1 MVRLAILWVVASA
14 ELIAAQTGDLQNKG
28 YICEQIRGGL
38 YWITD
43 GAYNT
48 MFLVTPEGVVA
59 VDAPPTLGANYLKAI
74 REVTDKPIRY
84 LIYSHEHTD
93 HIGGA
98 SLFPKTA
105 KIVAQEETARVLARR
120 NDPRR
125 PSARDHLSA
134 IATRC
139 G

>member
-1 MVRLAILWVVASA
+1 MSVVRLAILCVLACA
-14 ELIAAQTGDLQNKG
+14 NLIAAQTGDLQKKG
-28 YICEQIRGGL
+28 YICQQIRGGL

-59 VDAPPTLGANYLKAI
+59 VDAPPTLGDNYLKAI
-74 REVTDKPIRY
+74 REVTNKPIQY

-98 SLFPKTA
+98 SQFPTTA
-105 KIVAQEETARVLARR
+105 AIVSQEETARNLARR
-120 NDPRR
+120 SDPRR
-125 PSARDHLSA
+125 P
-134 IATRC
+134 
-139 G
+139 